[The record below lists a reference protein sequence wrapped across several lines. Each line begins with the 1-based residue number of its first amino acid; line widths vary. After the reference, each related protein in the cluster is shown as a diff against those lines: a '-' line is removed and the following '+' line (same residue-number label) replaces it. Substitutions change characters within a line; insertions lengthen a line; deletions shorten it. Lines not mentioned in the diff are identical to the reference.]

1 MEYVQQNINFQKI
14 KLSNLINNLINSQL
28 INQEININNE
38 IKKESELLATF
49 LIEKQKYL
57 INQNPINNN
66 NINPF
71 LMPQPNLMIN
81 APQMNFNP
89 IQISPQQI
97 IDNNRININAF
108 DQNKVV
114 NIVFYQ
120 SLTGNQYLIQ
130 SNSTDRISDIIEKY
144 RKRAN
149 DYDENNFIFNGQI
162 INNLNSTLC
171 EINVNKN
178 LKNCR
183 IVVDK
188 RSTLLGK
195 KPMIF

>member
-14 KLSNLINNLINSQL
+14 KLSNLINNLINTQL

-97 IDNNRININAF
+97 IDNNQININAF

-114 NIVFYQ
+114 NIVFY
-120 SLTGNQYLIQ
+120 
-130 SNSTDRISDIIEKY
+130 
-144 RKRAN
+144 
-149 DYDENNFIFNGQI
+149 
-162 INNLNSTLC
+162 
-171 EINVNKN
+171 
-178 LKNCR
+178 
-183 IVVDK
+183 
-188 RSTLLGK
+188 
-195 KPMIF
+195 

>member
-97 IDNNRININAF
+97 IDNNQININAF
-108 DQNKVV
+108 EQNNVV
-114 NIVFYQ
+114 NIVFNQ
-120 SLTGNQYLIQ
+120 SITGNQYLIQ
-130 SNSTDRISDIIEKY
+130 SNSTDRISDIIELY

-149 DYDENNFIFNGQI
+149 DYDENNFLFNGQI
-162 INNLNSTLC
+162 INNLNSTLD
-171 EINVNKN
+171 EIHVNKN

-183 IVVDK
+183 IEVDK
-188 RSTLLGK
+188 RGILLGK

>member
-1 MEYVQQNINFQKI
+1 M
-14 KLSNLINNLINSQL
+14 
-28 INQEININNE
+28 
-38 IKKESELLATF
+38 ATF

-120 SLTGNQYLIQ
+120 SITGNQYLIQ

-144 RKRAN
+144 RIKAN
-149 DYDENNFIFNGQI
+149 DYDENNFIFNGKI
-162 INNLNSTLC
+162 INNLNSALC
-171 EINVNKN
+171 EINVDKN

-183 IVVDK
+183 IEVDK
-188 RSTLLGK
+188 RSILLGK
-195 KPMIF
+195 KPMII